1 MTEHTIAE
9 HIGNFSVICLAVILA
24 TAVHY
29 AVLKRL
35 NAGGQFIERYP
46 RVRLLY
52 GVVMSL
58 IAHVIEI
65 AIFAGAYSISAA
77 SDFGY
82 LEGSFSGS
90 IADYLY
96 FSFAAFTT
104 VGFGDIVPLGPLRL
118 LAGMEALTGF
128 VLITWTASYL
138 YIEMSRT
145 WGVED

>member
-1 MTEHTIAE
+1 MTEHTMAE
-9 HIGNFSVICLAVILA
+9 HIGNFSVVCLAVILA

-46 RVRLLY
+46 RWRLLY

-65 AIFAGAYSISAA
+65 AISAGAYSISAA

-128 VLITWTASYL
+128 VLITWSASYL

>member
-1 MTEHTIAE
+1 MHYGSDRSGCAGDGQVRAIRA
-9 HIGNFSVICLAVILA
+9 NSAVRSSK
-24 TAVHY
+24 VS
-29 AVLKRL
+29 
-35 NAGGQFIERYP
+35 E
-46 RVRLLY
+46 
-52 GVVMSL
+52 
-58 IAHVIEI
+58 
-65 AIFAGAYSISAA
+65 
-77 SDFGY
+77 FGY

-96 FSFAAFTT
+96 FSFAAFTA
-104 VGFGDIVPLGPLRL
+104 VGFGDNVPLGPLRL

>member
-1 MTEHTIAE
+1 
-9 HIGNFSVICLAVILA
+9 
-24 TAVHY
+24 
-29 AVLKRL
+29 
-35 NAGGQFIERYP
+35 
-46 RVRLLY
+46 
-52 GVVMSL
+52 MSL
-58 IAHVIEI
+58 IAHVVES
-65 AIFAGAYSISAA
+65 AIFAAANGISAV
-77 SDFGY
+77 SKFDY

-118 LAGMEALTGF
+118 LEGMEALAAF
-128 VLITWTASYL
+128 VLITRTASYL

>member
-1 MTEHTIAE
+1 MHIAA
-9 HIGNFSVICLAVILA
+9 FSVICLAVILA

>member
-1 MTEHTIAE
+1 
-9 HIGNFSVICLAVILA
+9 V
-24 TAVHY
+24 
-29 AVLKRL
+29 
-35 NAGGQFIERYP
+35 
-46 RVRLLY
+46 
-52 GVVMSL
+52 SL

-65 AIFAGAYSISAA
+65 AIFAAAYRISTV
-77 SDFGY
+77 SEFGY

>member
-1 MTEHTIAE
+1 MTDHTVAE
-9 HIGNFSVICLAVILA
+9 HMGNFSVICLAVILA

-58 IAHVIEI
+58 IARVIEI

-96 FSFAAFTT
+96 FSLAAFTT

-138 YIEMSRT
+138 YIEVSRT

>member
-9 HIGNFSVICLAVILA
+9 HTGNFSVICLAVILA

-65 AIFAGAYSISAA
+65 AIFAGA
-77 SDFGY
+77 
-82 LEGSFSGS
+82 
-90 IADYLY
+90 
-96 FSFAAFTT
+96 
-104 VGFGDIVPLGPLRL
+104 
-118 LAGMEALTGF
+118 
-128 VLITWTASYL
+128 
-138 YIEMSRT
+138 
-145 WGVED
+145 